1 MTAFQRG
8 FLARAQTRPF
18 LALEHFELALLNHPD
33 HPSATVGLC
42 NILLEVAAQELAP
55 VSTTA
60 SLDSLLASLSLHSA
74 SPTFDPQYHTSPT
87 EPSPVNP
94 GPLGFAPTNSTNST
108 GATTADHAASGDHA
122 VDRTVDRL
130 AARDR
135 AYVLLKT
142 LTEQG
147 SGWDFSEA
155 WFALAR
161 ALELSGLEARA
172 TEALWWCVQL
182 EDSRPVRPWDCVNG
196 KGYVL

>member
-1 MTAFQRG
+1 MTA
-8 FLARAQTRPF
+8 
-18 LALEHFELALLNHPD
+18 
-33 HPSATVGLC
+33 
-42 NILLEVAAQELAP
+42 

-60 SLDSLLASLSLHSA
+60 SLDSLLTSLSLSA
-74 SPTFDPQYHTSPT
+74 
-87 EPSPVNP
+87 PSPIAYHESQTSIPAASTDTP
-94 GPLGFAPTNSTNST
+94 GPLGFAPTHGRAIGT
-108 GATTADHAASGDHA
+108 GVTANNEAASSDQA
-122 VDRTVDRL
+122 VDRTLDRL

-155 WFALAR
+155 WYALAR
-161 ALELSGLEARA
+161 ALELSGLETRA

-182 EDSRPVRPWDCVNG
+182 EESRPVRPWDTICG